1 MNDRGVE
8 GEAAADGHEVHE
20 GGGDVLVAQRAADLE
35 EQVRDRVL
43 GQLAHTQHAQH
54 GLFVYTQDNHT
65 ARQQESTTTKL

>member
-20 GGGDVLVAQRAADLE
+20 GSRDVLVAQRAADLQ

-43 GQLAHTQHAQH
+43 RQLSHTEHAQH
-54 GLFVYTQDNHT
+54 GLQRFDTYKQK
-65 ARQQESTTTKL
+65 R